1 MEVNEYISNNV
12 QNYEKLILFLALLL
26 GLMSA
31 VWYKI
36 RVFWLVFGILL
47 AQGSEELWHC

>member
-1 MEVNEYISNNV
+1 MQVNEYISNDV
-12 QNYEKLILFLALLL
+12 QNYEKLILSLALWL
-26 GLMSA
+26 GSMSA

-47 AQGSEELWHC
+47 ALGSEELWRC